1 MTGYRSA
8 QQLGQKMVCKVL
20 NNRTTRAAVLAQ
32 CLILGLVTSPAARA
46 EKQPS
51 FATASAVGEQRL
63 AATSADRYYI
73 DFRVAQIGA
82 YGHSYVAYGRLNVR
96 GKPADAHYADLHPMG
111 NYLIMAVGHVLPV
124 PANTVWDP
132 DVLKLP
138 VASSYMR
145 PLNAAQYAR
154 LQIALKEA
162 QAHRQPY
169 WNAITN
175 NCNHFVGELAQ
186 AVGLRVP
193 PDFQV
198 SYSFVPS
205 LRRMNEYS
213 PAAASRS
220 GLQESSGAR

>member
-1 MTGYRSA
+1 MFFA
-8 QQLGQKMVCKVL
+8 VL
-20 NNRTTRAAVLAQ
+20 KSRTTKALVLAH
-32 CLILGLVTSPAARA
+32 CLIVGFANSTSARPERQPGLAPGSAAA
-46 EKQPS
+46 
-51 FATASAVGEQRL
+51 EQRA
-63 AATSADRYYI
+63 AATSSDRYYI

-82 YGHSYVAYGRLNVR
+82 YGHSYVAYGRLNH

-111 NYLIMAVGHVLPV
+111 NYLLMAVGHLLPV

-145 PLNAAQYAR
+145 PLTAAQYAR
-154 LQIALKEA
+154 LQVALREA
-162 QAHRQPY
+162 QAQKKPY

-175 NCNHFVGELAQ
+175 NCNHFIGELAQ

-198 SYSFVPS
+198 SYLFVPS
-205 LRRMNEYS
+205 LRRMNEGDQAAG
-213 PAAASRS
+213 PAA
-220 GLQESSGAR
+220 GLRGSSGTR

>member
-1 MTGYRSA
+1 MF
-8 QQLGQKMVCKVL
+8 LVL
-20 NNRTTRAAVLAQ
+20 KNRMARAAFYAV
-32 CLILGLVTSPAARA
+32 CLILGFAVSTHAQT
-46 EKQPS
+46 EKQLRLAV
-51 FATASAVGEQRL
+51 ATAGGEQRST
-63 AATSADRYYI
+63 ATDRYYI
-73 DFRVAQIGA
+73 DFRVAQIGV
-82 YGHSYVAYGRLNVR
+82 YGHSYVAYGRLNVQ

-111 NYLIMAVGHVLPV
+111 NYLVMAVGHVIPG

-145 PLNAAQYAR
+145 PLNATQYAR
-154 LQIALKEA
+154 LQVALKEA
-162 QAHRQPY
+162 QAQRQPY

-198 SYSFVPS
+198 SYLFVPS
-205 LRRMNEYS
+205 LRRMNEGGQ
-213 PAAASRS
+213 AATSEER
-220 GLQESSGAR
+220 R

>member
-1 MTGYRSA
+1 MFFE
-8 QQLGQKMVCKVL
+8 VL
-20 NNRTTRAAVLAQ
+20 NNRTTKAAVLAK
-32 CLILGLVTSPAARA
+32 CLILGFVITGTARA

-51 FATASAVGEQRL
+51 FATASAVGEQRS
-63 AATSADRYYI
+63 AATSVDRYYI
-73 DFRVAQIGA
+73 DFRVAQIGV

-96 GKPADAHYADLHPMG
+96 GTPADAHYADLHPMG
-111 NYLIMAVGHVLPV
+111 NYLVMAVGHVLPV

-145 PLNAAQYAR
+145 PLNAAQYAK
-154 LQIALKEA
+154 LQLALRQA

-169 WNAITN
+169 WNAVTN

-198 SYSFVPS
+198 SYLFVPA
-205 LRRMNEYS
+205 LRRMNESGQSAGS
-213 PAAASRS
+213 PGLSGSAAAR
-220 GLQESSGAR
+220 

>member
-1 MTGYRSA
+1 MFF
-8 QQLGQKMVCKVL
+8 KVL
-20 NNRTTRAAVLAQ
+20 NNRTTKVAVL
-32 CLILGLVTSPAARA
+32 LILGCVASAAARA

-51 FATASAVGEQRL
+51 FGNASAVGEQRL

-138 VASSYMR
+138 VASSYIR

-154 LQIALKEA
+154 LQVALREA
-162 QAHRQPY
+162 QAQRQPY

-198 SYSFVPS
+198 SYLFVPA
-205 LRRMNEYS
+205 LRRMNEIGQSAGS
-213 PAAASRS
+213 PGLSGSAAAR
-220 GLQESSGAR
+220 

>member
-1 MTGYRSA
+1 MFFE
-8 QQLGQKMVCKVL
+8 VL
-20 NNRTTRAAVLAQ
+20 KSRTTRAAVLAQ
-32 CLILGLVTSPAARA
+32 CLILGLVNCASAAA
-46 EKQPS
+46 EKQPG
-51 FATASAVGEQRL
+51 FAPASAVGEQRS
-63 AATSADRYYI
+63 AATSTDRYYI

-96 GKPADAHYADLHPMG
+96 GTPADAHYADLHPMG
-111 NYLIMAVGHVLPV
+111 NYLVMAVGHVLPV

-138 VASSYMR
+138 VASSYKR
-145 PLNAAQYAR
+145 ALNAAQYAK
-154 LQIALKEA
+154 LQLALREA

-198 SYSFVPS
+198 SYLFVPS
-205 LRRMNEYS
+205 LRRMNES
-213 PAAASRS
+213 GQAAASPN
-220 GLQESSGAR
+220 GLQGSSGAR

>member
-1 MTGYRSA
+1 MGVMFLA
-8 QQLGQKMVCKVL
+8 MLK
-20 NNRTTRAAVLAQ
+20 NRMAKAAAFAV
-32 CLILGLVTSPAARA
+32 CLILGFAASA
-46 EKQPS
+46 HAQTKKQS
-51 FATASAVGEQRL
+51 SLAVATAT
-63 AATSADRYYI
+63 ATDRYYI

-82 YGHSYVAYGRLNVR
+82 YGHSYVAYGRLNAR

-111 NYLIMAVGHVLPV
+111 NYFIMAMGHVLPV

-154 LQIALKEA
+154 LQVALREA
-162 QAHRQPY
+162 QARKQPY

-175 NCNHFVGELAQ
+175 NCNHFIGELAQ

-193 PDFQV
+193 SDFQL
-198 SYSFVPS
+198 SYMFVPA
-205 LRRMNEYS
+205 LRRMNERS
-213 PAAASRS
+213 EGAAPVG
-220 GLQESSGAR
+220 GLHGSSGVQ

>member
-1 MTGYRSA
+1 MFF
-8 QQLGQKMVCKVL
+8 KVL
-20 NNRTTRAAVLAQ
+20 NNRTTKAAVLAK
-32 CLILGLVTSPAARA
+32 CLILGFVNTATARA
-46 EKQPS
+46 EKQQPS
-51 FATASAVGEQRL
+51 FAAATAGGEQRS

-73 DFRVAQIGA
+73 DFRVAQIGV

-96 GKPADAHYADLHPMG
+96 GTPADAHYADLHPMG
-111 NYLIMAVGHVLPV
+111 NYLVMAVGHVLPV

-145 PLNAAQYAR
+145 PLNAAQYAK
-154 LQIALKEA
+154 LQVALREA

-198 SYSFVPS
+198 SYLFVPS
-205 LRRMNEYS
+205 LRRMNQYGQAVAS
-213 PAAASRS
+213 PS
-220 GLQESSGAR
+220 GLQGSSGAR

>member
-1 MTGYRSA
+1 MFF
-8 QQLGQKMVCKVL
+8 
-20 NNRTTRAAVLAQ
+20 AVLKNRMAKAAGFAV
-32 CLILGLVTSPAARA
+32 CLILGFAASA
-46 EKQPS
+46 HAQTEKQLRLAV
-51 FATASAVGEQRL
+51 ATAGGEQRST
-63 AATSADRYYI
+63 ATDRYYI

-82 YGHSYVAYGRLNVR
+82 YGHSYVAYGRLNAR

-111 NYLIMAVGHVLPV
+111 NYFIMAMGHVLPV

-154 LQIALKEA
+154 LQVALREA
-162 QAHRQPY
+162 QARKQPY

-175 NCNHFVGELAQ
+175 NCNHFIGELAQ

-193 PDFQV
+193 SDFQV
-198 SYSFVPS
+198 SYTFVPS
-205 LRRMNEYS
+205 LRRMNANNEG
-213 PAAASRS
+213 AATVG
-220 GLQESSGAR
+220 GLR

>member
-1 MTGYRSA
+1 MLFEMLKS
-8 QQLGQKMVCKVL
+8 
-20 NNRTTRAAVLAQ
+20 RTTKAIVLAQ
-32 CLILGLVTSPAARA
+32 CLIIL
-46 EKQPS
+46 
-51 FATASAVGEQRL
+51 ASANSTALAERQPGFAPRSAVAEQRA
-63 AATSADRYYI
+63 AATSTDLYYI

-82 YGHSYVAYGRLNVR
+82 YGHSYVAYGRLNH

-111 NYLIMAVGHVLPV
+111 NYLLMAVGHLLPV

-145 PLNAAQYAR
+145 PLNADQYAR
-154 LQIALKEA
+154 LQVALREA
-162 QAHRQPY
+162 QAQRQPY

-175 NCNHFVGELAQ
+175 NCNHFIGELAQ

-198 SYSFVPS
+198 SYLFVPA
-205 LRRMNEYS
+205 LRRMNESGQSAGS
-213 PAAASRS
+213 PGLS
-220 GLQESSGAR
+220 GSAGAR

>member
-1 MTGYRSA
+1 MFFE
-8 QQLGQKMVCKVL
+8 VL
-20 NNRTTRAAVLAQ
+20 NNRTTKAAVLAK
-32 CLILGLVTSPAARA
+32 CLILGFVTTGTARA

-51 FATASAVGEQRL
+51 FATASAVGEQRSV
-63 AATSADRYYI
+63 ATSVDRYYI
-73 DFRVAQIGA
+73 DFRVAQIGV

-96 GKPADAHYADLHPMG
+96 GTPADAHYADLHPMG
-111 NYLIMAVGHVLPV
+111 NYLVMAVGHVLPV

-145 PLNAAQYAR
+145 PLNAAQYAK
-154 LQIALKEA
+154 LQLALREA

-198 SYSFVPS
+198 SYLFVPS
-205 LRRMNEYS
+205 LRRMNEGGQAAVS
-213 PAAASRS
+213 PA
-220 GLQESSGAR
+220 GLHGSSGAR

>member
-1 MTGYRSA
+1 MFFE
-8 QQLGQKMVCKVL
+8 VL
-20 NNRTTRAAVLAQ
+20 NNRTTKAAVLAK
-32 CLILGLVTSPAARA
+32 CLILGFVTTGTARA

-51 FATASAVGEQRL
+51 FATASAVGEQRSV
-63 AATSADRYYI
+63 ATSVDRYYI
-73 DFRVAQIGA
+73 DFRVAQIGV

-96 GKPADAHYADLHPMG
+96 GTPADAHYADLHPMG
-111 NYLIMAVGHVLPV
+111 NYLVMAVGHVLPV

-138 VASSYMR
+138 VASSYKR
-145 PLNAAQYAR
+145 PLNAAQYAK
-154 LQIALKEA
+154 LQLALREA

-198 SYSFVPS
+198 SYLFVPS
-205 LRRMNEYS
+205 LRRMNEYGQ
-213 PAAASRS
+213 AAASPS
-220 GLQESSGAR
+220 GLQGSSGAR

>member
-1 MTGYRSA
+1 MFFE
-8 QQLGQKMVCKVL
+8 VL
-20 NNRTTRAAVLAQ
+20 KNRTTKAAVFAQ
-32 CLILGLVTSPAARA
+32 CLILGFATSATARA
-46 EKQPS
+46 EKQQN
-51 FATASAVGEQRL
+51 FATASAVGEQRS
-63 AATSADRYYI
+63 AATPTDRFYI

-82 YGHSYVAYGRLNVR
+82 YGHSYVAYGRLNAR

-111 NYLIMAVGHVLPV
+111 NYLVMAVGHVLPV

-145 PLNAAQYAR
+145 PLNAAQYTR
-154 LQIALKEA
+154 LQVALREA
-162 QAHRQPY
+162 QAQRQPY

-175 NCNHFVGELAQ
+175 NCNHFIGGLAQ

-198 SYSFVPS
+198 SYLFVPS
-205 LRRMNEYS
+205 LRRMNEYGQ
-213 PAAASRS
+213 AAASAG
-220 GLQESSGAR
+220 GLHGSSGAR